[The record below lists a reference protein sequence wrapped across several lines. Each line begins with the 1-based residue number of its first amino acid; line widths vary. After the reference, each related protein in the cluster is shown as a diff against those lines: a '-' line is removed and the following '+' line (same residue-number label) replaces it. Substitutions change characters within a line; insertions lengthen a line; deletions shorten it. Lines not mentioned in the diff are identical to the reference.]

1 MRVGVPEIRPEE
13 LPLPELLVALTDTKY
28 SVLFTSPVIRQLVA
42 LPPAEHW
49 ETETFESKL
58 VNAVAVY
65 PVRDDV
71 PEKLGGVQLTTKVAL
86 PLKTDTFCGAEGVL
100 VPSEICKLALPR
112 LVFPH
117 EARAT

>member
-1 MRVGVPEIRPEE
+1 MKAGIPEIRPEE
-13 LPLPELLVALTDTKY
+13 FPVPEVLFATTDTKY

-49 ETETFESKL
+49 ETDTFEAKS

-65 PVRDDV
+65 PVIADV
-71 PEKLGGVQLTTKVAL
+71 PEKLGEFQLTTRVSL

-100 VPSEICKLALPR
+100 APSEICKLALPL

>member
-49 ETETFESKL
+49 EIGTVETKL

-65 PVRDDV
+65 PVMDDV
-71 PEKLGGVQLTTKVAL
+71 PEKLGGVQFTTKASL
-86 PLKTDTFCGAEGVL
+86 PLNTDTFCGAEGVL
-100 VPSEICKLALPR
+100 APSEICKLALPL

-117 EARAT
+117 EARPK